1 LKYFFC
7 KNLVT
12 VAELEM
18 PLAQNYINDVSLVES
33 EAHLTKTTMDTE
45 SDAQQRFLLDPNNVS

>member
-1 LKYFFC
+1 
-7 KNLVT
+7 
-12 VAELEM
+12 M